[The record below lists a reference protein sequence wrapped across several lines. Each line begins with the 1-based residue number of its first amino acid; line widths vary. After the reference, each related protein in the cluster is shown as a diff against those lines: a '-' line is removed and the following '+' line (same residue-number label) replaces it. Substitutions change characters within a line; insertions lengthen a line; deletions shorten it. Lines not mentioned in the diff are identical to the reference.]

1 MIFDLLQD
9 GQGDGIATNTAVMD
23 FTDSLATEAVDFL
36 QSVVTNYWGT
46 ILSVAFVLFMIG
58 LFWRMAKMKA
68 R

>member
-1 MIFDLLQD
+1 MESWVADI
-9 GQGDGIATNTAVMD
+9 V
-23 FTDSLATEAVDFL
+23 TDVSTTSVAFV

-58 LFWRMAKMKA
+58 LFWRMAKMKS